1 MPSALV
7 GDRVRFFAVFFA
19 PLLVVLGGCPNGGS
33 QLRDNPDF
41 ADAARYTFGQ
51 FENPEEADLA
61 FAVRR
66 LERELYLTADL
77 EASSTGD
84 RALVVAALRAEDI
97 EGFVETPDVYPE
109 GFDRAG
115 EEILPGSASPLAV
128 ATLSTFEVPQHSLYP
143 TLEDQRLVEPGSPNH
158 YDRSFV
164 QGTEVCWGDRSCNVL
179 RTENNLT
186 KQNALLQMT
195 YDLSKDYRWV
205 DLNLPDPASIPEG
218 EVIINDGPARWAIV
232 GRSWNPQSAVGDAGA
247 NAIFQSY
254 SIEIWVPRDGGGFI
268 RDGSEENA
276 EGGEWTTD
284 SAGEGT
290 LRMMAVWAETS
301 FGMNA
306 LVEQVTRDGIDDIF
320 DAQEEWLETAPDE
333 GN

>member
-1 MPSALV
+1 VLAAE
-7 GDRVRFFAVFFA
+7 RVRFFAVLVA

-33 QLRDNPDF
+33 QLRGNPDF
-41 ADAARYTFGQ
+41 ADAARYTFAQ
-51 FENPEEADLA
+51 FENPEDADLA

-66 LERELYLTADL
+66 LERELYLTANL

-84 RALVVAALRAEDI
+84 RSLVVAALRAEDL
-97 EGFVETPDVYPE
+97 EGFEETPDVYPE

-128 ATLSTFEVPQHSLYP
+128 ATLSSFEVALHSAYP
-143 TLEDQRLVEPGSPNH
+143 ILEDQRVVEPGSPNH

-164 QGTEVCWGDRSCNVL
+164 EETELCWGDRSCSVL
-179 RTENNLT
+179 RTANNLT

-205 DLNLPDPASIPEG
+205 DLNLPAPASVLEG
-218 EVIINDGPARWAIV
+218 EPIVNEGPTRWAIV
-232 GRSWNPQSAVGDAGA
+232 ARSWNPRSAVGDAGA

-254 SIEIWVPRDGGGFI
+254 SIEIWVPRDGGGFV
-268 RDGSEENA
+268 RDGSEENV

-284 SAGEGT
+284 SSGGGT

-320 DAQEEWLETAPDE
+320 DAQEEWLETETDE